1 MYIHEVMTKNTEI
14 LPSSATVKETANK
27 MAQTKAGLMPVYDN
41 DKLVGIVTD
50 RDLVINAVAKGISLD
65 DSISPILSEPVLYC
79 FKDDDTDTVL
89 ANMSKNEVQRLVVLD
104 NEESKQLAGVV
115 SVGDIASKCENSDTA
130 KSIVDCCKHYH

>member
-1 MYIHEVMTKNTEI
+1 M
-14 LPSSATVKETANK
+14 
-27 MAQTKAGLMPVYDN
+27 
-41 DKLVGIVTD
+41 TD